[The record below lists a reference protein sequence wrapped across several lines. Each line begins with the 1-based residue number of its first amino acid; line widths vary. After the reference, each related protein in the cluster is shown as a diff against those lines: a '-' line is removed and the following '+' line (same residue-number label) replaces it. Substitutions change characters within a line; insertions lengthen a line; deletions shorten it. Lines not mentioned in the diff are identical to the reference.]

1 MKTRSSSRIAASSSA
16 ARSSSATAA
25 CSSSADRSKP
35 TKPSDNSSSI
45 TDGTH
50 GENDYAPSSTAS
62 PTRSDADGLPDEAD
76 MAMVDSESE
85 SFSLYPEVLL
95 TEEELPT
102 QVSVKDNLE
111 TGGETLLKMED
122 VMPQKAPSVNVL
134 FTTPARKV
142 PVKFNA
148 AHIFLEATKDIN
160 NNKGKG
166 KKSSDTKHSTMDD
179 TTGDPKVE
187 SDQKTFSPF
196 RTKPYLH

>member
-1 MKTRSSSRIAASSSA
+1 MDDTAGDPKDKNSASTSEGTR
-16 ARSSSATAA
+16 
-25 CSSSADRSKP
+25 
-35 TKPSDNSSSI
+35 
-45 TDGTH
+45 TH
-50 GENDYAPSSTAS
+50 GENDYAP
-62 PTRSDADGLPDEAD
+62 RS
-76 MAMVDSESE
+76 M
-85 SFSLYPEVLL
+85 
-95 TEEELPT
+95 

-111 TGGETLLKMED
+111 SGGDTLLKMED

-160 NNKGKG
+160 NNNKGKG

-187 SDQKTFSPF
+187 SDQKTF
-196 RTKPYLH
+196 

>member
-1 MKTRSSSRIAASSSA
+1 MKTRSSSRIA

-25 CSSSADRSKP
+25 CSSLADRSKP

-50 GENDYAPSSTAS
+50 GENDYAP
-62 PTRSDADGLPDEAD
+62 RS
-76 MAMVDSESE
+76 M
-85 SFSLYPEVLL
+85 
-95 TEEELPT
+95 

-160 NNKGKG
+160 NNNKGKG

-187 SDQKTFSPF
+187 SDQKTF
-196 RTKPYLH
+196 